1 MFICYLAS
9 PNISTLN
16 PKSLISEELETIS
29 FTCTANAK
37 PEAIIQWIKDE
48 EVLSNISNNGRI
60 MITTSVIGMC
70 TVYDLTPSLCETNST
85 LYIFNSNVTD
95 SGIYTCNASND
106 YGSDTES
113 ATLTIQGIYVYFIL
127 CVYVHMHVYGYIYL

>member
-1 MFICYLAS
+1 MFIFHVAS

-16 PKSLISEELETIS
+16 PKNLNSKELEAIR

-48 EVLSNISNNGRI
+48 EVLSNMSNNGRI
-60 MITTSVIGMC
+60 MITTSVIGIC

-113 ATLTIQGIYVYFIL
+113 ANLTVKGTLSSMCI
-127 CVYVHMHVYGYIYL
+127 

>member
-1 MFICYLAS
+1 MYSISFIFHVAS
-9 PNISTLN
+9 PNISTLI
-16 PKSLISEELETIS
+16 PTSLISGELETIS

-60 MITTSVIGMC
+60 MITTSVIGIC

-113 ATLTIQGIYVYFIL
+113 ANLTVKGTLSSMCI
-127 CVYVHMHVYGYIYL
+127 